1 MVDYGLSV
9 RQLAQTAGVTERTVR
24 RWKKRGEIPEPY
36 KTALHTRLGAH
47 DAVGKDAWAGWRIHQ
62 NLLISPEGDK
72 YTQADIRSAPLYR
85 EAINAYR
92 RSHVESQEHA
102 RIAKEIHSNIDAVIT
117 ALAYLMRASDGLR
130 ASLPQT
136 DLNAPGVSLDKI
148 AERADTETRYRTH
161 YLTPK
166 RRAWGGG

>member
-36 KTALHTRLGAH
+36 KTALQTRLGAH
-47 DAVGKDAWAGWRIHQ
+47 NAIGKDAWAGWQIYQ

-85 EAINAYR
+85 EAIKAYR
-92 RSHVESQEHA
+92 RGHVETQENT
-102 RIAKEIHSNIDAVIT
+102 RIAKEICTNVDAVVT

-130 ASLPQT
+130 ASLPKT
-136 DLNAPGVSLDKI
+136 DLNAPGTSLDKI
-148 AERADTETRYRTH
+148 AERADNEARHRAYDLAR
-161 YLTPK
+161 K
-166 RRAWGGG
+166 RATW